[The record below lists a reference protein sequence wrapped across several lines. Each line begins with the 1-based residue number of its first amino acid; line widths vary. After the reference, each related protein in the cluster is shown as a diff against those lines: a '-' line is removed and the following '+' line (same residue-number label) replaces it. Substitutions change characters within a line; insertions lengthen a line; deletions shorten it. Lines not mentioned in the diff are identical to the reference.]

1 MRKKYLTK
9 ILLVAFVILSVVAGA
24 GCVGTKQ
31 EGTGDQKNANQ
42 AGEVGN
48 SITLVGSDSMQNVVG
63 MLAEAFEAKN
73 PGSKID
79 VQAGGSGAS
88 FAPVRSGTA
97 QLGLVSRKLKE
108 KEQDIK
114 AIEIAKDG
122 IAIVV
127 NNNNPVKSL
136 SKEQIAKIYAGE
148 ITNWKEIGGSDLKIT
163 VIGREAGSGTTGA
176 FEEIIM
182 EKFKKEI
189 APSVLRINQS
199 EAIRSTVAKSEAAI
213 GYFSLYLADKTVTAL
228 KVDGFDA
235 TEENVKNGSYPVS
248 RPFNYT
254 YKNEPTGLSK
264 AFVDFTLSPEGQAI
278 IKEEGLIIAK

>member
-1 MRKKYLTK
+1 MKKKYLTK
-9 ILLVAFVILSVVAGA
+9 LLLVALVTLSVVAGA
-24 GCVGTKQ
+24 GCVGSKQ
-31 EGTGDQKNANQ
+31 EGTNTNQ

-97 QLGLVSRKLKE
+97 QLGLVSRNLKDEE
-108 KEQDIK
+108 KDLK
-114 AIEIAKDG
+114 ALEIAKDG

-127 NNNNPVKSL
+127 NTNNPVKSL

-148 ITNWKEIGGSDLKIT
+148 ITNWKELGGADIKIT
-163 VIGREAGSGTTGA
+163 VISREAGSGTTGA
-176 FEEIIM
+176 FEDILM
-182 EKFKKEI
+182 KNFKKEI

-199 EAIRSTVAKSEAAI
+199 EAIRSTVAKSDAAI
-213 GYFSLYLADKTVTAL
+213 GFFSLYLADKTVTAL
-228 KVDGFDA
+228 KVDDIDA

-248 RPFNYT
+248 RPFTYT
-254 YKNEPTGLSK
+254 YKNEPAGLSK
-264 AFVDFTLSPEGQAI
+264 AFIDFTFSPEGQAI
-278 IKEEGLIIAK
+278 IKEEGLIPIK